1 MRLILRDEAQKVGSA
16 RRVTLL
22 TWSLFF
28 DGKVILLAVP
38 TLTFVWLAQPGQ
50 LRLGEAIGGCVSF
63 WFGQRGQRFSH
74 VNAR

>member
-16 RRVTLL
+16 RRVTRL

-38 TLTFVWLAQPGQ
+38 TLTL
-50 LRLGEAIGGCVSF
+50 
-63 WFGQRGQRFSH
+63 FGSPSP
-74 VNAR
+74 VNSV